1 MPDVLVAIKLE
12 QVVATIFYGLLGI
25 ALFLIAYVAIE
36 KACPFSVK
44 KEISEDQ
51 NIALGI
57 IIGSVIIGLS
67 IIIAAAIH
75 G

>member
-1 MPDVLVAIKLE
+1 MPNLFGVLPLD
-12 QVVATIFYGLLGI
+12 QVIGTIFYCALGVVLFVVAY
-25 ALFLIAYVAIE
+25 ALIE
-36 KACPFSVK
+36 KLTPYSVR

-75 G
+75 

>member
-1 MPDVLVAIKLE
+1 
-12 QVVATIFYGLLGI
+12 VV
-25 ALFLIAYVAIE
+25 IE
-36 KACPFSVK
+36 KVCPFSVK

-51 NIALGI
+51 NVALGI

-67 IIIAAAIH
+67 IIISAAIN